1 MPANNQVSKFLNKE
15 TLLKFVKQNIPLMGL
30 LVLIILMSVAT
41 PAFLSSFNILSVMR
55 QASIN
60 GIIAFGMTL
69 VIISGGIDLSVGST
83 LAFSGMVAAVLMA
96 AGIPSAIAILAA
108 LATGASLG
116 GVIGLLISK
125 GKLPPFIATLGGM
138 ISIRG
143 LTLILSNGV
152 PVSRFGNEGLIAWIG
167 RGYVWFIPTPVVILF
182 AVLFILSFVMRK
194 TVFGKHVYAIG
205 GNEKGALLS
214 GIKVERNK
222 VFIYMISGFM
232 AALAAV
238 ILVSR
243 VDSAV
248 PTAGQMFEL
257 YAIAAAVIGGASL
270 SGGRGRIS
278 GTIIGAFIIAIIN
291 NGLNLLGV
299 SAYIQQLVTGL
310 IIIFAVIAD
319 RKK

>member
-1 MPANNQVSKFLNKE
+1 MQEVKPPTFQSKALEF
-15 TLLKFVKQNIPLMGL
+15 TKQNIPLIGL
-30 LVLIILMSVAT
+30 IMLIIVMGILS

-60 GIIAFGMTL
+60 GLIAFGMTI
-69 VIISGGIDLSVGST
+69 VIISGGIDLSVGSS
-83 LAFSGMVAAVLMA
+83 LAFSGMIGALLMQS
-96 AGIPSAIAILAA
+96 GIPSSIAIAGA
-108 LATGASLG
+108 LASGALVG
-116 GVIGLLISK
+116 MVIGLLISK

-138 ISIRG
+138 ISLRG

-152 PVSRFGNEGLIAWIG
+152 PVSRFGDEGLIAWIG
-167 RGYVWFIPTPVVILF
+167 RGYVWFIPAPVIILFVMFGVFSVILK
-182 AVLFILSFVMRK
+182 K

-214 GIKVERNK
+214 GINVEKNK

-232 AALAAV
+232 SALAAV
-238 ILVSR
+238 ILTSR
-243 VDSAV
+243 VNSAV
-248 PTAGQMFEL
+248 PTAGEMYEL
-257 YAIAAAVIGGASL
+257 YAIAAVVIGGASL
-270 SGGRGRIS
+270 SGGKGRAS

-299 SAYIQQLVTGL
+299 SAYVQQLVTGL
-310 IIIFAVIAD
+310 IIIIAVIAD

>member
-1 MPANNQVSKFLNKE
+1 MQEVKPPTFQSKALEF
-15 TLLKFVKQNIPLMGL
+15 TKQNIPLIGL
-30 LVLIILMSVAT
+30 IMLIIVMGILS

-60 GIIAFGMTL
+60 GLIAFGMTI
-69 VIISGGIDLSVGST
+69 VIISGGIDLSVGSS
-83 LAFSGMVAAVLMA
+83 LAFSGMIGALLMQS
-96 AGIPSAIAILAA
+96 GIPSSIAIAGA
-108 LATGASLG
+108 LVSGALVG
-116 GVIGLLISK
+116 MVIGLLISK

-138 ISIRG
+138 ISLRG

-152 PVSRFGNEGLIAWIG
+152 PVSRFGDEGLIAWIG
-167 RGYVWFIPTPVVILF
+167 RGYVWFIPAPVVILF
-182 AVLFILSFVMRK
+182 VMFGVFSVILKK

-214 GIKVERNK
+214 GINVEKNK

-232 AALAAV
+232 SALAAV
-238 ILVSR
+238 ILTSR
-243 VDSAV
+243 VNSAV
-248 PTAGQMFEL
+248 PTAGEMYEL
-257 YAIAAAVIGGASL
+257 YAIAAVVIGGASL
-270 SGGRGRIS
+270 SGGKGRAS

-310 IIIFAVIAD
+310 IIIIAVIAD